1 MNILFVAGIFFAVV
15 SIALFILEY
24 FLARKLS
31 KLAAV
36 LPMLVFGNI
45 IYFGMYC
52 AFVSFIMFAIYF
64 IVKYSNRKMA
74 SSLRD
79 R

>member
-1 MNILFVAGIFFAVV
+1 MNILFVAGIFFAVI
-15 SIALFILEY
+15 SIVLFILEY

-31 KLAAV
+31 KFAAV
-36 LPMLVFGNI
+36 LPVVVLGNI

-52 AFVSFIMFAIYF
+52 AFVSFVMFAIYF

-74 SSLRD
+74 SNLRD

>member
-1 MNILFVAGIFFAVV
+1 MNILLVAGVFFAVV

-24 FLARKLS
+24 FLAMKFS
-31 KLAAV
+31 KLAAI
-36 LPMLVFGNI
+36 LPMIVFGNI

-74 SSLRD
+74 SSFRS